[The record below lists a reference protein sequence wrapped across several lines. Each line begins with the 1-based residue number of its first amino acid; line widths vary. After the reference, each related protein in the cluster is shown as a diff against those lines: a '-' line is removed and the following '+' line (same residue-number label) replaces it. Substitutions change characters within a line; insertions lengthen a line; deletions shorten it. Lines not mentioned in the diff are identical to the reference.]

1 MADTE
6 WQEVVRDLRRRSTAG
21 DAAQR
26 AATWIE
32 TNWATLDA
40 GGATD
45 ALPMPD
51 PGTGFHRI
59 DQAAAHAE
67 QYLSRREP
75 PLPADHGVRDMMTKE
90 TLSLLRQERDHELAS
105 EETKNDYEYIEYFRT
120 IFGGAYSHVAQMI
133 ALTARFAGELPHD
146 LIHPTV
152 RARIEERLSTG
163 QYAARAQRLAEV
175 EQAIRSMAQGAI
187 DWTTFADPGLV
198 ANADIACVDTAHM
211 LPRLHGMTMEH
222 VNAFAQSQTSDVRA
236 SMFMNFFCDV
246 IATTWR
252 FNSVMAAQPY
262 KTKNEHAAVILAQ
275 KAASQRFRDYAL
287 ENEHIKYSPRI
298 PPKTLGE
305 LLDRD
310 DKVFKR
316 D

>member
-1 MADTE
+1 MTDTE
-6 WQEVVRDLRRRSTAG
+6 WQQVVRDLRKRSTAG

-32 TNWATLDA
+32 ANWATMDA
-40 GGATD
+40 GGAPGL
-45 ALPMPD
+45 LPMPLG
-51 PGTGFHRI
+51 GTGLHRI

-120 IFGGAYSHVAQMI
+120 IFGGAYKHVAQMI

-163 QYAARAQRLAEV
+163 QYAARAQREQEV
-175 EQAIRSMAQGAI
+175 EAAITSLGAV
-187 DWTTFADPGLV
+187 DWKMIADPGLV

-222 VNAFAQSQTSDVRA
+222 VNTYARSSDVRA
-236 SMFMNFFCDV
+236 TMFMNFFCDV

-262 KTKNEHAAVILAQ
+262 KTKNEHAAVILAL

-287 ENEHIKYSPRI
+287 ESEQIKYSPRI

-305 LLDRD
+305 MIDRD
-310 DKVFKR
+310 YKVFR
-316 D
+316 PH